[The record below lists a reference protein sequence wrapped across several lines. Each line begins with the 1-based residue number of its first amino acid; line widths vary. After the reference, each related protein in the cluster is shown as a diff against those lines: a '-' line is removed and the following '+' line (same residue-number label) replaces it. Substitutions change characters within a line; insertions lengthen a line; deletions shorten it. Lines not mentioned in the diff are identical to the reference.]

1 MMDCSNTKSRM
12 PNFMRGVAVQVVG
25 ESRVRH
31 HITLLVFAVIYC
43 VVITVVRSSY
53 EFASDYAINSTAAV
67 AGARGVSL
75 YDRETLRHLA
85 VERIGAEKTRGLF
98 SGTYSSFIGLPSTAW
113 VYLPFT
119 AFHFEVGLW
128 MYRVVAW
135 IAMVGSIIIAS
146 RALPQEDRADAILRA
161 GLVLLTSYATHS
173 SLQLGQVDAWIMIGI
188 ALAVWGVSKQR
199 WGLAGIGI
207 ALAALLKVSPI
218 VIAIYL
224 LMRGKW
230 QTAVATAVSILAIL
244 FAMVIMGSGNDT
256 IIFITAIAPVV
267 GQGTLLNQNQSAVA
281 WIGRMASPQT
291 DFVFSS
297 PPIDLAFLIA
307 GMIVLATIM
316 IGLWAMRWKADVD
329 PSEIS
334 VVLIASLLTAPI
346 TWDHYMTWAVL
357 GLIPLMRRRAWRIL
371 DKRSATAI
379 AALIALGAILI
390 IMPPVA
396 FLPDTLWQQGWM
408 RFATGSMTIGLIAWL
423 AAGWQLAQTSAV
435 TIETTRLIAHN
446 LLGESE

>member
-1 MMDCSNTKSRM
+1 MDSDGGIN
-12 PNFMRGVAVQVVG
+12 
-25 ESRVRH
+25 H
-31 HITLLVFAVIYC
+31 H
-43 VVITVVRSSY
+43 R
-53 EFASDYAINSTAAV
+53 
-67 AGARGVSL
+67 
-75 YDRETLRHLA
+75 
-85 VERIGAEKTRGLF
+85 
-98 SGTYSSFIGLPSTAW
+98 
-113 VYLPFT
+113 
-119 AFHFEVGLW
+119 
-128 MYRVVAW
+128 
-135 IAMVGSIIIAS
+135 S
-146 RALPQEDRADAILRA
+146 RALPQDDRADAILRA
-161 GLVLLTSYATHS
+161 GLVLLTQHATH

-188 ALAVWGVSKQR
+188 ALAVWEYQNNGGGWRESGSR
-199 WGLAGIGI
+199 LPPF
-207 ALAALLKVSPI
+207 KVSPI

-423 AAGWQLAQTSAV
+423 VAGWQLAQTSAV